1 MSTMRHHYFVVRQ
14 VLSQS
19 VADGRIMVN
28 PTDHVKL
35 PTERTLSGGKPG
47 VVDDPAQFLTAA
59 QVGALVGATPWPCAV
74 MVHLAA
80 WSGLRAAE
88 LAGSTGR

>member
-35 PTERTLSGGKPG
+35 PTEVAVAD
-47 VVDDPAQFLTAA
+47 VVRRVRAAGIPVEAIENDHLVRDPA
-59 QVGALVGATPWPCAV
+59 GNV
-74 MVHLAA
+74 MRI
-80 WSGLRAAE
+80 GL
-88 LAGSTGR
+88 